1 MGLWGLFMEN
11 YCDLHTHSI
20 FSDGTDTPVRL
31 IELAAEAG
39 LSAVALC
46 DHNTVAGLPDFVKA
60 AKDSNVGAVPGVEI
74 STDFAD
80 KELHILALFV
90 EPQHYT
96 AVTEL
101 LEEGDRRKEQSN
113 IDLVAALNAAGYALS
128 YEQIKAK
135 TPQGH
140 INRAHIAAE
149 MLELGYVESVQAAFQ
164 TLLSPKHGLYHPPK
178 RIDAYDAIR
187 FIKSIGAVAVL
198 AHPFLSMEEG
208 LLRAFLPQAVEAGL
222 DAMEVFYSKYDEE
235 TTLLAVKIAEEFG
248 ILPSGGSDY
257 HGGNK
262 PDISIGTGRGNLKI
276 PSHWLEMLKKRK

>member
-1 MGLWGLFMEN
+1 MEN
-11 YCDLHTHSI
+11 YCDLHTHSV
-20 FSDGTDTPVRL
+20 FSDGTDTPARL

-46 DHNTVAGLPDFVKA
+46 DHNTVAGLPDFLEA
-60 AKDSNVGAVPGVEI
+60 AKDSAVEAVHGVEI

-90 EPQHYT
+90 QPQHYA
-96 AVTEL
+96 AVTAL
-101 LEEGDRRKEQSN
+101 LAEGDRRKEQSN

-128 YEQIKAK
+128 YEEIKAK

-149 MLELGYVESVQAAFQ
+149 MLELGYVESVQAAFR

-198 AHPFLSMEEG
+198 AHPFLSMDEN

-235 TTLLAVKIAEEFG
+235 TTLLAVKIAEEYG

-262 PDISIGTGRGNLKI
+262 PDIAIGIGRGELKI
-276 PSHWLEMLKKRK
+276 PHQWLNGLKKRK

>member
-1 MGLWGLFMEN
+1 MEN
-11 YCDLHTHSI
+11 YCDLHTHSV
-20 FSDGTDTPVRL
+20 FSDGTDTPARL

-46 DHNTVAGLPDFVKA
+46 DHNTVAGLPDFLEA
-60 AKDSNVGAVPGVEI
+60 AKDSSVEAVPGVEI
-74 STDFAD
+74 STDYAD

-90 EPQHYT
+90 QPQHYA
-96 AVTEL
+96 AVTAL
-101 LEEGDRRKEQSN
+101 LAEGDRRKEQSN

-128 YEQIKAK
+128 YEEIKAK

-149 MLELGYVESVQAAFQ
+149 MLELGYVESVQAAFR

-198 AHPFLSMEEG
+198 AHPFLNLDEQG
-208 LLRAFLPQAVEAGL
+208 LREFLPEAVDSGL
-222 DAMEVFYSKYDEE
+222 DAMEIYYPKFTADQS
-235 TTLLAVKIAEEFG
+235 LLAGRIAEEFG
-248 ILPSGGSDY
+248 LLPSGGSDF
-257 HGGNK
+257 HGENK
-262 PDISIGTGRGNLKI
+262 PDIALGTGRGNLMI
-276 PSHWLEMLKKRK
+276 PASVADRLYEKRGAIENGL

>member
-1 MGLWGLFMEN
+1 MEN
-11 YCDLHTHSI
+11 YCDLHTHSV
-20 FSDGTDTPVRL
+20 FSDGTDTPARL

-46 DHNTVAGLPDFVKA
+46 DHNTVAGLPDFLEA
-60 AKDSNVGAVPGVEI
+60 AKDSAVEAVPGVEI

-90 EPQHYT
+90 QPQHYA
-96 AVTEL
+96 AVTAL
-101 LEEGDRRKEQSN
+101 LAEGDRRKEQSN

-128 YEQIKAK
+128 YEEIKAK

-149 MLELGYVESVQAAFQ
+149 MLELGYVESVQAAFR

-198 AHPFLSMEEG
+198 AHPFLSMDEQ

-222 DAMEVFYSKYDEE
+222 DAMEVFYSKYTEE
-235 TTLLAVKIAEEFG
+235 TTLVAVKIAEEYG

-262 PDISIGTGRGNLKI
+262 PDIAIGIGRGELKI
-276 PSHWLEMLKKRK
+276 PHRWLNGLKKRK